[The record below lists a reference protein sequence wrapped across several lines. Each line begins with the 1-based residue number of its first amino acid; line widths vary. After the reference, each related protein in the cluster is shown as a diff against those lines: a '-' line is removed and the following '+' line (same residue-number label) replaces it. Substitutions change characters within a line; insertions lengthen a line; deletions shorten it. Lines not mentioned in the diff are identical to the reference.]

1 VQDVQLEHADL
12 NLLGHRQENQDRAL
26 TIADDH
32 AALLAVVDGMGGHA
46 DGALAAETA
55 IAAMRDAFE
64 SQPHPLFDPDG
75 FLHLT
80 IGRAHDAVVE
90 LGHGLPLEARPRAT
104 CALCLVQ
111 DGHAYLAHVGD
122 SRVYLLRG
130 GEVFERTRDHSHVE
144 LLLRSGKITEEQ
156 ALAHPMRNYV
166 ECCIGGDPVLP
177 EMTLSGRRALVP
189 GDVLLLCTDGFW
201 SGVTEAQIAALAHA
215 ERGSLGG
222 ALEELAVRAVR
233 SNAPFADN
241 TTATAVRW
249 YGP

>member
-1 VQDVQLEHADL
+1 VQFENADL
-12 NLLGHRQENQDRAL
+12 NLLGHRQENQDRSL
-26 TIADDH
+26 MVSVDD
-32 AALLAVVDGMGGHA
+32 AVLIAVVDGMGGHA
-46 DGALAAETA
+46 HGALAAETA
-55 IAAMRDAFE
+55 VEAMREAFLVE
-64 SQPHPLFDPDG
+64 RHPLFDPEG

-80 IGRAHDAVVE
+80 IGRAHDAVVQ
-90 LGHGLPLEARPRAT
+90 LGTGLPMEMRPRAT

-111 DGHAYLAHVGD
+111 DGHAFVAHVGD

-130 GEVFERTRDHSHVE
+130 GEVAERTRDHSHVE
-144 LLLRSGKITEEQ
+144 LLLQSGKITEAQ
-156 ALAHPMRNYV
+156 AMAHPMRNYV

-177 EMTLSGRRALVP
+177 EMTIGARRSLQP

-201 SGVTEAQIAALAHA
+201 SGVSDAQIAALAHA

-241 TTATAVRW
+241 TTVTALRW